1 MGAVY
6 CSENTSKS
14 RPSKH
19 LLSNAAGSS
28 CLFLLLMDLV
38 LDVFTAQ
45 NIFLIQ
51 PEKNVLL
58 GILSA
63 IVFCLPIDLWR
74 NRYQKQ
80 FET

>member
-6 CSENTSKS
+6 CSGNTSKS

-19 LLSNAAGSS
+19 LLSNAGSS
-28 CLFLLLMDLV
+28 CLFLLLMDQVLV
-38 LDVFTAQ
+38 VFTAQ

-58 GILSA
+58 GYLSA
-63 IVFCLPIDLWR
+63 IVFCLPIDL
-74 NRYQKQ
+74 
-80 FET
+80 